1 MMGIRPGI
9 YTTGGTV
16 YQGGQAIGY
25 VSDFEMMPVRHGHVF
40 RLISQERNY
49 QLGKRC
55 IHCLLRIEPGESFPG
70 RCDGGPGELMRPRW
84 LSVIER

>member
-16 YQGGQAIGY
+16 YRGGQAIGH
-25 VSDFEMMPVRHGHVF
+25 VSDFGMMPVRHGHVF
-40 RLISQERNY
+40 RLISQEHDYR
-49 QLGKRC
+49 LGKRC

-70 RCDGGPGELMRPRW
+70 RCDGGPGELLRPRW